1 MLEFEELDEKL
12 IYGLNDQG
20 LFDELECDYMR
31 VVTSFLN
38 LLVYYKNEIIGIVN
52 FNTEYTKDFIFIDL
66 YITKKYQNKGLGK
79 VITYYV
85 VDMFKNNK
93 ELLVSQTK
101 ENNIQANKVL
111 SKLGN
116 LILKHRDNNYYL
128 LSDLSKLTSELLQKL
143 IDHRYYGKPYDKQ
156 YVLNKEKDYTIIKN
170 N

>member
-38 LLVYYKNEIIGIVN
+38 LLVYYKNKMIGIVN

-66 YITKKYQNKGLGK
+66 YIIKEYQNKGLGK
-79 VITYYV
+79 IITYYV

-93 ELLVSQTK
+93 ELLISQTK

-116 LILKHRDNNYYL
+116 LIMKHKDNNYYL
-128 LSDLSKLTSELLQKL
+128 LSDLSKLTDEKLQKL
-143 IDHRYYGKPYDKQ
+143 IDHRYYGEKSKKLILNNKND
-156 YVLNKEKDYTIIKN
+156 YVVIKN